1 MYRRRKGPQEPR
13 SPEYCSG
20 IGMNGSQGASI
31 VWVGEAAGGPEAEV
45 EGGNV
50 EEGRKW
56 VN

>member
-1 MYRRRKGPQEPR
+1 
-13 SPEYCSG
+13 
-20 IGMNGSQGASI
+20 MNGSQGASI